1 MISKLIMSVKL
12 EPTYDDDDDSDD
24 RPPPKRAAPAPAPA
38 PKRRARGDD
47 EAEEGEE
54 EDELPMPH
62 NGSMVAVAVDPV
74 VKVFNPMWRE
84 LFDDL
89 GEQPVPRSRCWGCR
103 RGMLSIR
110 GLPWEGY
117 TFLTSQLHDK
127 VVEHGLY
134 ATALWAGEY
143 YHVNVW
149 SRMVADNS
157 EREQSRW
164 NNASIIWHFFK
175 HTHIAQ
181 LRLLGEQIELEY
193 ASDLI
198 ITKKLFVRPQFS
210 LRDDDFNVDAV
221 ELKALA
227 PIRGMLD
234 KIRKTDPKKTS
245 TYHQALGTS
254 AHGVRVLKDR
264 YTGEGVLLK

>member
-1 MISKLIMSVKL
+1 MSVKL
-12 EPTYDDDDDSDD
+12 EPSYDSDSD
-24 RPPPKRAAPAPAPA
+24 SESIPLPKRAAPARAPP
-38 PKRRARGDD
+38 PKRRARDD

-84 LFDDL
+84 LFADL

-103 RGMLSIR
+103 RGMLAIR
-110 GLPWEGY
+110 GLPYEGY

-149 SRMVADNS
+149 SRLVATDDV
-157 EREQSRW
+157 REQSRW
-164 NNASIIWHFFK
+164 NSASIIWHFFK

-210 LRDDDFNVDAV
+210 LHADDFHVDAV

-264 YTGEGVLLK
+264 YTGESVLLK